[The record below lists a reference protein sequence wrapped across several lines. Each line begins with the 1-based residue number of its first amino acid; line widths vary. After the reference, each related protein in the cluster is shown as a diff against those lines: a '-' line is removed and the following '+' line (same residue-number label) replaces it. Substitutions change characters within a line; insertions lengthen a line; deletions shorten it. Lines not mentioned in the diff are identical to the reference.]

1 MVETPWLLDVTHNDG
16 GINDMAIDLY
26 KLHATM
32 RELGWEEGDEVIIK
46 IAGTRTS
53 GIHQTEGA
61 NPKWAPPF
69 GTVTHN
75 RDAQIVIENLSRR
88 DLSKSTPMDEDEL
101 LAKFRVSSSGQLYA
115 ARQLEELL
123 EPSPMVIA
131 GGHPW
136 LEIINWLRT
145 NLSK

>member
-1 MVETPWLLDVTHNDG
+1 MVISMQLWDDG
-16 GINDMAIDLY
+16 GTLDQVNQIAN
-26 KLHATM
+26 K
-32 RELGWEEGDEVIIK
+32 LGWKEGDEIVVK

-53 GIHQTEGA
+53 GIRQREGA
-61 NPKWAPPF
+61 NPKWAPPY

-101 LAKFRVSSSGQLYA
+101 LAKFRVSSSGQLYKA
-115 ARQLEELL
+115 TELEALS
-123 EPSPMVIA
+123 EPTPMADA

-136 LEIINWLRT
+136 LAIVNWLRT